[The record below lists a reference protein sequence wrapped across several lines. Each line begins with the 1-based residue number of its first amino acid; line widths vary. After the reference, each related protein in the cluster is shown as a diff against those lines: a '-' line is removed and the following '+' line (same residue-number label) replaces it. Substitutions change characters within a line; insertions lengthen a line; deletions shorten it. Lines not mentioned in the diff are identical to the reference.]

1 VTLVGKVKGRLIMNI
16 KIIATVFV
24 LIASVIIA
32 QTEYEVAP
40 GIKENQII
48 LSVVN
53 ESKSLGA
60 DKVIVT
66 LTNKPKGIEV
76 CNSIVEVGSLKIGG
90 VKETLFSF
98 DSKRIPGVKKDT
110 LRFLITDNYGESWKK
125 EVAIKYALPKEF
137 KMEQNYPNPF
147 NPTTT
152 IEYAIPQNGRYNL
165 SIYNV
170 LGQHVKTLSE
180 EDYDAGYYKVTFDAS
195 RYSSGIYI
203 YRLSGDKVN
212 ISKKM
217 ILLK

>member
-1 VTLVGKVKGRLIMNI
+1 MNI
-16 KIIATVFV
+16 KTTLAVLLLITTIIA
-24 LIASVIIA
+24 A
-32 QTEYEVAP
+32 QTEYEVVPDA
-40 GIKENQII
+40 KENQII
-48 LSVVN
+48 LSIVN
-53 ESKSLGA
+53 ESKSLSA
-60 DKVIVT
+60 DKVTVT

-76 CNSIVEVGSLKIGG
+76 CNSLVEVGSLKIGEE
-90 VKETLFSF
+90 KETLFSF
-98 DSKRIPGVKKDT
+98 DAKRIPGAKKDT
-110 LRFLITDNYGESWKK
+110 LRFLITDNYGGSWKK
-125 EVAIKYALPKEF
+125 EITIKYALPKEF

-170 LGQHVKTLSE
+170 LGQLVKTLTES
-180 EDYDAGYYKVTFDAS
+180 DYEAGYYKVNFDAS

-217 ILLK
+217 ILMK

>member
-1 VTLVGKVKGRLIMNI
+1 MNI
-16 KIIATVFV
+16 KIMIAILLLLTT
-24 LIASVIIA
+24 IITA
-32 QTEYEVAP
+32 QTEYEVVP
-40 GIKENQII
+40 DTKENQVI

-53 ESKSLGA
+53 NSKTLNA

-76 CNSIVEVGSLKIGG
+76 CSNIVEVGSIKIGEG
-90 VKETLFSF
+90 KETLFSF
-98 DSKRIPGVKKDT
+98 DAKRIPGTKKDT
-110 LRFLITDNYGESWKK
+110 LRFLITDNYGGSWKK

-165 SIYNV
+165 SIYNM

-180 EDYDAGYYKVTFDAS
+180 ADYEAGYYKVTFDAS

-203 YRLSGDKVN
+203 YRLIGDKVN

-217 ILLK
+217 LLVK